1 MQDLSWML
9 TGKRWERDE
18 AGRGRWNR
26 RPRPTELLD
35 VRVEHLLDFAFAD
48 RTYTLFHYLATLE
61 E

>member
-9 TGKRWERDE
+9 TGKRWGRDE
-18 AGRGRWNR
+18 AGEAGGTG
-26 RPRPTELLD
+26 RPRPAELLD
-35 VRVEHLLDFAFAD
+35 VRVEHLLDFTFAD